1 MVMNGCVG
9 NILPNV
15 IRSYKMEAR
24 AQNGA
29 INFALV
35 NENGKIKLEVSG
47 LDTDDALANLVD
59 LLRDTIESLGV
70 DAEALSY

>member
-1 MVMNGCVG
+1 
-9 NILPNV
+9 
-15 IRSYKMEAR
+15 MEAR
-24 AQNGA
+24 TQNGA
-29 INFALV
+29 IKFALA

-47 LDTDDALANLVD
+47 LDTDDGLANLVG